1 MISIFTLYSRGLL
14 RAHSSLGHLSQWHAD
29 ERLELAEYVRW
40 RATQDDPDWQ
50 AELGR
55 RRDRLAQSGGHSRD
69 ELLRLHD
76 KLSAEGK

>member
-1 MISIFTLYSRGLL
+1 M
-14 RAHSSLGHLSQWHAD
+14 SLAEIKHAVDALQTD

-40 RATQDDPDWQ
+40 RATQDDPEWQ
-50 AELGR
+50 AEITR

-76 KLSAEGK
+76 KFSSEGK

>member
-1 MISIFTLYSRGLL
+1 MSLL
-14 RAHSSLGHLSQWHAD
+14 EIKHAVDSLQPD

-50 AELGR
+50 AELAR

-69 ELLRLHD
+69 ALLQLHD
-76 KLSAEGK
+76 KLSYEGN

>member
-1 MISIFTLYSRGLL
+1 MGQVVTSHRM
-14 RAHSSLGHLSQWHAD
+14 SLAEIKHAVDELKPD

-40 RATQDDPDWQ
+40 RATQDDPEWQ
-50 AELGR
+50 AELSH
-55 RRDRLAQSGGHSRD
+55 RRDRLAQSGGHARE

>member
-1 MISIFTLYSRGLL
+1 MSLTQIKHAVDGL
-14 RAHSSLGHLSQWHAD
+14 QPD

-40 RATQDDPDWQ
+40 RATQDDPEWQ

-55 RRDRLAQSGGHSRD
+55 RRDRLAQSGGHSRED
-69 ELLRLHD
+69 LLRLHD

>member
-1 MISIFTLYSRGLL
+1 M
-14 RAHSSLGHLSQWHAD
+14 SLAQIKHAVDELQPD

-50 AELGR
+50 VELGR